1 MRGGDHP
8 HEKPKWPLFVGIF
21 VWLGMAAT
29 VALAVIESW
38 WG

>member
-1 MRGGDHP
+1 VRERP
-8 HEKPKWPLFVGIF
+8 AEPKPVWPVYVGIF
-21 VWLGMAAT
+21 VWIGIAAT